1 MMALW
6 CLSRIRSS
14 TTLLFALSSPSRP
27 PKEHALYKDS
37 ITHATLD
44 NATADTSGARRYS
57 RVIDAH
63 MHWYPQEFVDLMI
76 KKGPA
81 HGAKMGEDAKG
92 NPVVL
97 SVPDCTQNSVMRK
110 TMTNLDDI
118 IADMKKRKC
127 DTYALS
133 MTNPL
138 MYWASPGFGLELAA
152 AHTDACVAAH
162 NKYPDKFY
170 GCIVLPMQD
179 VKLACEELERAAKF
193 PCMRAVFIAEHILGK
208 NLHEK
213 EFWPIYER
221 AEGLGLP
228 LFLTNLYPSG
238 PERMKDYFM
247 INTLGN
253 PQEAGYAAMSLICGG
268 VLDAFP
274 KMEVFLPHAGGT
286 WPWLVGRLELAR
298 HVSGTLSH
306 MKEKSAYDYLRR
318 FHYDLITHDAKIMR
332 NLIDLVGVDRI
343 VAGTDFPQGMSVKQP
358 VDFVESI
365 PGLTHREREM
375 ILCDNPARL
384 MKIEARLSA

>member
-1 MMALW
+1 LAEQ
-6 CLSRIRSS
+6 S
-14 TTLLFALSSPSRP
+14 TKNPSVD
-27 PKEHALYKDS
+27 E
-37 ITHATLD
+37 
-44 NATADTSGARRYS
+44 NAGKTAGSRRYT

-81 HGAKMGEDAKG
+81 NGAVMGEDSNG
-92 NPVVL
+92 NPLVV
-97 SVPDCTQNSVMRK
+97 SVPGCTQKSSMRK
-110 TMTNLDDI
+110 SMTKIDDI
-118 IADMKKRKC
+118 IRDMDNRKC

-138 MYWASPGFGLELAA
+138 VYWASPGFGLELAA
-152 AHTDACVAAH
+152 AHNDACVEAH
-162 NKYPDKFY
+162 RKYPDRFY

-179 VKLACEELERAAKF
+179 VKLAAQELERMAKH
-193 PCMRAVFIAEHILGK
+193 PCMRSVFIAEHILGK

-228 LFLTNLYPSG
+228 LFLTNLYPTD
-238 PERMKDYFM
+238 PERMKDFFM
-247 INTLGN
+247 INTIGN
-253 PQEAGYAAMSLICGG
+253 PQEAGYAAMSLVCGG

-274 KMEVFLPHAGGT
+274 KLDVFLPHAGGT
-286 WPWLVGRLELAR
+286 FPWLIGRLDLGIRFSGELK
-298 HVSGTLSH
+298 H
-306 MKEKSAYDYLRR
+306 MKKPANEYLRR
-318 FHYDLITHDAKIMR
+318 FHYDLITHHPQIMR

-365 PGLTHREREM
+365 PGLTHREREI
-375 ILCDNPARL
+375 ILSDNPARL
-384 MKIEARLSA
+384 LQISTSLDR